1 MSGQLNDDDQ
11 PVVAFAG
18 KGISGEFNPAHA
30 PAGGLVEIARLI
42 DPSASLETIHWGRNY
57 IYSAELDTGSERVP
71 VVVKQFPNH
80 GLRKRLDRRGRGS
93 KAERSWRVAAELVRH
108 GLVTPEPLLWVE
120 SDAPEEPSFFVAK
133 RIEGAVEVRHFFRR
147 LNDEPGGGVFPE
159 VDDESFLARLG
170 GLARRI
176 NDAGILYRDLSMGN
190 ILAVEK
196 EDGIELYLIDFN
208 RARTG
213 RRLGVYRR
221 TRDICRLPVLAP
233 RHQAAFLTGYWGEQP
248 SRLSFRRWFYNLS
261 VRGYILKHFFKRR
274 LRGLRLR
281 RKHSHGGS
289 HHPHIP
295 ASEAGASARDKSV
308 WDHLSDQPHQHA
320 TRGEKWAIRIA
331 DSPSH
336 LRDAA
341 VILSS
346 ARPVLR
352 RYRELRAQ
360 RATQPIRFQGIGLAV
375 RPWPEDPAAHLDNI
389 NALGV
394 GPVLVRLHPWDVDH
408 SDEERLARALVDGG
422 HEVAFV
428 IPQNRDLV
436 RDRVRW
442 RAVVTELGERFTPYG
457 RHFQVGQ
464 AINRSKWGI
473 WTQQEYVDLY
483 LEAAEILRRHP
494 GVEIMGPSVI
504 DFEFQ
509 SILAVVN
516 RRVPNLRFDIVSS
529 LLYVDRRGAPEN
541 RQMGLDTIDKVTLL
555 RAIADVGR
563 CSSSRCWITEVNW
576 PLWEGPHSPAGKT
589 VSVGEAEQADYLV
602 RYYLLALGTGLVE
615 RIYWWRLIAR
625 GYGLVVPASDGSLRR
640 RPSWHALKT
649 LIGQLEGAVF
659 EGPLPAPDGAYLY
672 RFNRDGRDI
681 VVGWSLAPGNPATLP
696 RPPREAVSRDGR
708 TAPASPGCNVV
719 LGPAP
724 TYYHLAGAEGD

>member
-1 MSGQLNDDDQ
+1 MSGHLHDADQ
-11 PVVAFAG
+11 PVEAFAG
-18 KGISGEFNPAHA
+18 DGIAGEFNSAHP
-30 PAGGLVEIARLI
+30 PAGGLAEIARLI

-57 IYSAELDTGSERVP
+57 IYLAELDTGSERLP
-71 VVVKQFPNH
+71 VVVKQFPNQ
-80 GLRKRLDRRGRGS
+80 GLKRRLDRRIRGS

-108 GLVTPEPLLWVE
+108 RLATPEPLLWVE
-120 SDAPEEPSFFVAK
+120 SDAPEDPSYFVAK
-133 RIEGAVEVRHFFRR
+133 RLEGAVEVRHFFRR
-147 LNDEPGGGVFPE
+147 LNGEPGADVFPE
-159 VDDESFLARLG
+159 VDEEAFLARLG

-190 ILAVEK
+190 ILAVGK
-196 EDGIELYLIDFN
+196 GDGIELFLIDFN

-213 RRLGVYRR
+213 CRLGVYRR

-233 RHQAAFLTGYWGEQP
+233 RHQAAFLTGYWGEPP
-248 SRLSFRRWFYNLS
+248 SRHSFRRWFYDLS
-261 VRGYILKHFFKRR
+261 VRGYILKHAFKR
-274 LRGLRLR
+274 LIRGLRLR

-295 ASEAGASARDKSV
+295 AAAGGASARDKSV

-360 RATQPIRFQGIGLAV
+360 RGAQPILFQGIGLAV
-375 RPWPEDPAAHLDNI
+375 RPWPDDPGAHLENI
-389 NALGV
+389 DGLGV
-394 GPVLVRLHPWDVDH
+394 GPVLVRLHPWDSDH
-408 SDEERLARALVDGG
+408 DHEERLARALVDGG

-436 RDRVRW
+436 RDRARW
-442 RAVVTELGERFTPYG
+442 RAAVTEIGERFTPYG
-457 RHFQVGQ
+457 RRFQVGQ

-473 WTQQEYVDLY
+473 WSLREYVDLY

-509 SILAVVN
+509 SILAVVD
-516 RRVPNLRFDIVSS
+516 RPVPELRFDIVSS

-541 RQMGLDTIDKVTLL
+541 RQMGLDTMDKVTLL

-589 VSVGEAEQADYLV
+589 VSVGEDEQANYLV

-615 RIYWWRLIAR
+615 RVYWWRLIAR
-625 GYGLVVPASDGSLRR
+625 GYGLVVPAGDGSLRR

-659 EGPLPAPDGAYLY
+659 DGPLTAPPGAYLY
-672 RFNRDGRDI
+672 NFRRDRSD
-681 VVGWSLAPGNPATLP
+681 VMVGWSLEPGARATLP
-696 RPPREAVSRDGR
+696 RPAKVVVSRDGG
-708 TAPASPGCNVV
+708 TIPASPGREVV
-719 LGPAP
+719 LGPSP
-724 TYYHLAGAEGD
+724 TYYHLADE